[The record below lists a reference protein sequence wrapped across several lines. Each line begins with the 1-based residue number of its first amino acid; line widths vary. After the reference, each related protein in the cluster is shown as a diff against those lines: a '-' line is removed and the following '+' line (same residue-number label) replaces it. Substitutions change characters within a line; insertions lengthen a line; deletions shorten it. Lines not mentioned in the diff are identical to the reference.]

1 MNASMQCRPRASAT
15 SKTAA
20 ISAGSLLIGFSQST
34 CLPASSARIDHGQCR
49 PFGSEM

>member
-1 MNASMQCRPRASAT
+1 MNASMQRSPCASAT

-20 ISAGSLLIGFSQST
+20 TASGSLLIGFSQST
-34 CLPASSARIDHGQCR
+34 CFPASSARIDQGQCR